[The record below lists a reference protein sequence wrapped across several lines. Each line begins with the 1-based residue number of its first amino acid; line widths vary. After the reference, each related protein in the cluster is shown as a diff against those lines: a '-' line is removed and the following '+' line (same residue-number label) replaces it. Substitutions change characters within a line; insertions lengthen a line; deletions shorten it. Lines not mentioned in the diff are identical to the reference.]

1 VTEILN
7 LQWRQVDLNAAEVR
21 LDPGTTKNKDGRV
34 IYLDGELLETMKIQ
48 RAFVL
53 SLQRERGEIIP
64 RVFINPETGDR
75 IRDFR
80 KSWAEACK
88 QTGLSGRL
96 FHDFRRTAVRNMVRA
111 GVPEVVAMRISGHK
125 TRSIFDRYYI
135 VSEQDLRE
143 AARRISTPLAKDRD
157 KTGTITTLPPSTAF
171 TKKP

>member
-1 VTEILN
+1 MSGRGSFEYEEFLAVTEALPSFLRPVATFGYYTGWRVTEILN

-53 SLQRERGEIIP
+53 SFQRERGEIIP
-64 RVFINPETGDR
+64 WVFINPETCDR

-88 QTGLSGRL
+88 ETGLSGRL
-96 FHDFRRTAVRNMVRA
+96 FHDFRRTAVR
-111 GVPEVVAMRISGHK
+111 
-125 TRSIFDRYYI
+125 
-135 VSEQDLRE
+135 
-143 AARRISTPLAKDRD
+143 
-157 KTGTITTLPPSTAF
+157 
-171 TKKP
+171 